1 MYCIG
6 LTGGIGSGKTSA
18 AEEFAQL
25 GAGVVDTDAI
35 AHELTRPGGAA
46 MPALREEFGAA
57 YVAADGSLDRARM
70 RALVFGDRDAR
81 RRLEAVLHPFIR
93 RETMARAAA
102 AQAPYVLLVVPLL
115 LETGA
120 YRDRVQR
127 VLVVDCSEATQIA
140 RTTARSGLSENEV
153 RAIMAA
159 QLSRAERVAR
169 ADDVIV
175 NEGGRDALREQVRD
189 LHRRY
194 LELAEGSR
202 IGR

>member
-35 AHELTRPGGAA
+35 AHKLTRPGGAA

-81 RRLEAVLHPFIR
+81 RRLEAVLHPLIR

-175 NEGGRDALREQVRD
+175 NEGDRDALREQIRD

-194 LELAEGSR
+194 LELAEDSR